1 MFTGVTSK
9 MFKKLFRYIEG
20 ENDKKMKIKMTAPV
34 LVQVESTP
42 GKKEKLFRMHFYVP
56 SEMQEDVPKPTE
68 KDVFTMKMSACAYVR
83 SFPGYVLFF
92 SRYEKEVEKLKDDL
106 KKDGLEGAYDPNM
119 FDTAGYDSPMQIL
132 HKRHNEVWLLEKKE
146 IEVLETEY

>member
-1 MFTGVTSK
+1 MFKGVTSK

-20 ENDKKMKIKMTAPV
+20 ENDKKMKISMTAPV

-68 KDVFTMKMSACAYVR
+68 KDVFTKRMGFCAYVR
-83 SFPGYVLFF
+83 EFSGYVFKF
-92 SRYEKEVEKLKDDL
+92 SKNVKEVKKLKSDL
-106 KKDGLEGAYDPNM
+106 KRDGLEGAYDPNV
-119 FDTAGYDSPMQIL
+119 FASAGYDSPWKL
-132 HKRHNEVWLLEKKE
+132 FNRHNEVWLFEKKE
-146 IEVLETEY
+146 IEALETEY